1 MRSLSGG
8 AIDGPR
14 SAHGLTTAYAAA
26 GLRAGWCG
34 KVNRLAELRPVA
46 SPVSSSA
53 FAVTYSVRQNHPF
66 IQLETDA
73 KVASLYNCEV
83 WEIPLRTEKAMF
95 HFCLI
100 RPKFIGEIVKLK
112 SKMLPEDLKD
122 ILDEL
127 LKSKV
132 YSTLLKQPTYSAL
145 QDFVTCLLN
154 HFTREFVQC
163 LDEA

>member
-1 MRSLSGG
+1 
-8 AIDGPR
+8 
-14 SAHGLTTAYAAA
+14 
-26 GLRAGWCG
+26 
-34 KVNRLAELRPVA
+34 
-46 SPVSSSA
+46 
-53 FAVTYSVRQNHPF
+53 
-66 IQLETDA
+66 
-73 KVASLYNCEV
+73 
-83 WEIPLRTEKAMF
+83 MF

-132 YSTLLKQPTYSAL
+132 YSTLLKQPTCCSVLISEFLLFRHSNSVIFTDSAL

>member
-1 MRSLSGG
+1 M
-8 AIDGPR
+8 
-14 SAHGLTTAYAAA
+14 
-26 GLRAGWCG
+26 
-34 KVNRLAELRPVA
+34 
-46 SPVSSSA
+46 SSSA

-132 YSTLLKQPTYSAL
+132 YSTLLKQPTCCSVLISEFLLFRHSNSVIFTDSAL

-163 LDEA
+163 LDEAYVTASVGIEQIFTSI